1 VSFIGE
7 PPFAGAPGT
16 RANKAEISA
25 MSTSMQSGFNYDYL
39 GSDTKAIQRSVS
51 NHLVYTIGKDP
62 LTATEHDWMMAFSHV
77 VRDRLIER
85 WMETQRSYYRHDAK
99 RVYYLSMEFLIGR
112 SLVNSLLNMDIF
124 DACTEALHKLGIEL
138 ERLRNLEHDA
148 ALGNG
153 GLGRLAACFL
163 DSMASLNIPGYG
175 YGIRFEYGM
184 FRQKIEDGQQIEL
197 PENWLVHGNPWEF
210 PRPEVSYRVRFGG
223 RVMEYQDPSG
233 RRHFDWI
240 EGDVVMAQAYDTPIP
255 GYHND
260 TVNNLR
266 LWSAKAYE
274 DFDLN
279 CFNLGEY
286 TEAVVGKT
294 LSENISKV
302 LYPNDTSTMNKQL
315 RLKQQYFF
323 VSASLKDILRRFFT
337 DHDDLHELP
346 ERVAIQLN
354 DTHPAVAIPE
364 LMRLLMDKHQLEWQ
378 SAWDITTRVF
388 SYTNHT
394 LLPEA
399 LETWPVQDFEQ
410 LLPRHLQLIYEINRR
425 FLLMVG
431 HLHPGD
437 MEILRRLSIV
447 DEGGERRV
455 RMAHLAIVG
464 SHKVN
469 GVSALHSEL
478 LRKHTFKDFNRFYPD
493 KIVNV
498 TNGITPRRWL
508 YLANPPLSR
517 LITEAIGPEWVRD
530 LTQLKALEPLAGD
543 SQFRSRFA
551 AIKRQNKRLL
561 AGQVHYYLNQVIEP
575 DTLFDVQVKRIHE
588 YKRQL
593 LNVLRAIALY
603 NRMID
608 RDSPVEIVPRTILF
622 GGKAA
627 PGYTMAK
634 LIIRL
639 INDVADVIDND
650 PAVSDRLK
658 IIFIPNYDV
667 TTASDI
673 IPAAELSQQISTAGM
688 EASGTGNMKLALNG
702 ALTMGTLDG
711 ANVEM
716 CQQVGEENIF
726 IFGHTTEEISRLNA
740 QGYNPRSYYETNACL
755 KRVIDMIANGY
766 FSPEEP
772 ERYRLITDNLLSSDH
787 FKVLADFQSYMDISD
802 QADQDYLDQE
812 TWNRMAV
819 LNTARMSYF
828 SSDRTISEYAKKIWQ
843 VSSIHPN
850 PKAGQ

>member
-1 VSFIGE
+1 MSSDVKH
-7 PPFAGAPGT
+7 
-16 RANKAEISA
+16 RAFK
-25 MSTSMQSGFNYDYL
+25 YDYL
-39 GSDTKAIQRSVS
+39 GSDSKAIQRSVS

-62 LTATEHDWMMAFSHV
+62 FTATDHDWMMAFSHV

-85 WMETQRSYYRHDAK
+85 WMETQRSYYKHDAK

-112 SLVNSLLNMDIF
+112 SLINSLLNMDIY
-124 DACTEALHKLGIEL
+124 DACGKALHKLGIEL

-184 FRQKIEDGQQIEL
+184 FRQQIENGNQVEL
-197 PENWLVHGNPWEF
+197 PENWLVHDNPWEF
-210 PRPEVSYRVRFGG
+210 PRPEVSYRIRYGG
-223 RVMEYQDPSG
+223 RVMEYQDSSG

-240 EGDVVMAQAYDTPIP
+240 DGDIVIAQAYDTPIP
-255 GYHND
+255 GYQND

-266 LWSAKAYE
+266 LWSAKAHE
-274 DFDLN
+274 AFDLN
-279 CFNLGEY
+279 QFNQGEY

-302 LYPNDTSTMNKQL
+302 LYPNDSSTMNKLL

-337 DHDDLHELP
+337 DHDDLYELP
-346 ERVAIQLN
+346 EKVAIQLN
-354 DTHPAVAIPE
+354 DTHPAIAIPE
-364 LMRLLMDKHQLEWQ
+364 MMRLLMDKHQLEWQ
-378 SAWDITTRVF
+378 PAWEITTRVF

-399 LETWPVQDFEQ
+399 LETWPVKTFEA
-410 LLPRHLQLIYEINRR
+410 LLPRHLQLILEINRR
-425 FLLMVG
+425 FLLMLG
-431 HLHPGD
+431 HRHPGD
-437 MEILRRLSIV
+437 MDILHRLSII
-447 DEGGERRV
+447 DEGGERRI
-455 RMAHLAIVG
+455 RMAHLAIIG

-478 LRKHTFKDFNRFYPD
+478 LRNATFKEFDQFFPG
-493 KIVNV
+493 KIINI

-508 YLANPPLSR
+508 YLSNRRLSS
-517 LITEAIGPEWVRD
+517 LISEAIGPKWVKD
-530 LTQLKALEPLAGD
+530 LSKIQQLEAFADD
-543 SQFRSRFA
+543 SGFQEKFA
-551 AIKRQNKRLL
+551 AIKLANKKHISQLINYFL
-561 AGQVHYYLNQVIEP
+561 DKEVDPH
-575 DTLFDVQVKRIHE
+575 TLFDVQVKRIHE

-593 LNVLRAIALY
+593 LNLFRAIELY
-603 NRMID
+603 NRLVD
-608 RDSPVEIVPRTILF
+608 DPGSDCVPRTILF

-627 PGYTMAK
+627 PGYSMAK

-667 TTASDI
+667 TTATDI

-702 ALTMGTLDG
+702 ALTMGTMDG

-716 CQQVGEENIF
+716 REQLGDENIF
-726 IFGHTTEEISRLNA
+726 IFGLQTDDIARLNQ
-740 QGYNPRSYYETNACL
+740 QGYQPRQYYETNPSL
-755 KRVIDMIANGY
+755 RRIIDMIANGF

-772 ERYRLITDNLLSSDH
+772 SRYRMITDSLLNVDH
-787 FKVLADFQSYMDISD
+787 FKVLADFDAYMGTSD
-802 QADQDYLDQE
+802 RADGIYQQPDV
-812 TWNRMAV
+812 WNRMAI
-819 LNTARMSYF
+819 LNTARMGYF
-828 SSDRTISEYAKKIWQ
+828 SSDRTISEYAAKIWQ
-843 VSSIHPN
+843 VSPVTR
-850 PKAGQ
+850 

>member
-1 VSFIGE
+1 MSNDV
-7 PPFAGAPGT
+7 T
-16 RANKAEISA
+16 HSA
-25 MSTSMQSGFNYDYL
+25 FKYDYL
-39 GSDTKAIQRSVS
+39 GSDSKAIQRSVS

-62 LTATEHDWMMAFSHV
+62 FTATEHDWMMAFSHV

-85 WMETQRSYYRHDAK
+85 WMETQRSYYKHDAK

-112 SLVNSLLNMDIF
+112 SLINSLLNMDIHN
-124 DACTEALHKLGIEL
+124 ACGKALKKLGIEL
-138 ERLRNLEHDA
+138 ERLRSLEHDA

-184 FRQKIEDGQQIEL
+184 FRQQIDNGNQIEL
-197 PENWLVHGNPWEF
+197 PENWLVHDNPWEF
-210 PRPEVSYRVRFGG
+210 PRPEVSYRIRFGG
-223 RVMEYQDPSG
+223 RVMEYQDSSG

-240 EGDVVMAQAYDTPIP
+240 DGDIVIAQAYDTPIP

-266 LWSAKAYE
+266 LWSAKAHE
-274 DFDLN
+274 AFDLN
-279 CFNLGEY
+279 QFNQGEY

-302 LYPNDTSTMNKQL
+302 LYPNDSSTMNKLL

-337 DHDDLHELP
+337 DHDNLHELP
-346 ERVAIQLN
+346 DKVAIQLN
-354 DTHPAVAIPE
+354 DTHPAIAIPE
-364 LMRLLMDKHQLEWQ
+364 MMRLLMDKHQLEWQ
-378 SAWDITTRVF
+378 PAWEITTRVF

-399 LETWPVQDFEQ
+399 LETWPVKTFET
-410 LLPRHLQLIYEINRR
+410 LLPRHLQVILEINRR
-425 FLLMVG
+425 FLLMLG
-431 HLHPGD
+431 HRHPGD
-437 MEILRRLSIV
+437 MDILRRLSII
-447 DEGGERRV
+447 DERGERRI
-455 RMAHLAIVG
+455 RMAHLAIIG

-478 LRKHTFKDFNRFYPD
+478 LRNATFRDFDRFYPG
-493 KIVNV
+493 KIINI

-508 YLANPPLSR
+508 YLSNRRLSS
-517 LITEAIGPEWVRD
+517 LISDAIGPEWVKD
-530 LTQLKALEPLAGD
+530 LSKIQQLEAFAEDHSFQEK
-543 SQFRSRFA
+543 FA
-551 AIKRQNKRLL
+551 AIKLANKKHISKLINYFL
-561 AGQVHYYLNQVIEP
+561 EKQVDPH
-575 DTLFDVQVKRIHE
+575 TLFDVQVKRIHE

-593 LNVLRAIALY
+593 LNLFRAIELY
-603 NRMID
+603 NRLVD
-608 RDSPVEIVPRTILF
+608 DPGCACVPRTFLF

-627 PGYTMAK
+627 PGYSMAK

-667 TTASDI
+667 TTATDI

-702 ALTMGTLDG
+702 ALTMGTMDG

-716 CQQVGEENIF
+716 REQLGDENIF
-726 IFGHTTEEISRLNA
+726 IFGLQTDDIDRLN
-740 QGYNPRSYYETNACL
+740 QLGYQPRQYYESDPRL
-755 KRVIDMIANGY
+755 RRIIDMIANGF

-772 ERYRLITDNLLSSDH
+772 TRYRMITDSLLNVDH
-787 FKVLADFQSYMDISD
+787 FKVLADFDAYMGISD
-802 QADQDYLDQE
+802 QADTIYQQPD
-812 TWNRMAV
+812 TWNRMAI
-819 LNTARMSYF
+819 LNTARMGYF
-828 SSDRTISEYAKKIWQ
+828 SSDRTISEYAEKIWQ
-843 VSSIHPN
+843 VSPVSR
-850 PKAGQ
+850 

>member
-1 VSFIGE
+1 
-7 PPFAGAPGT
+7 
-16 RANKAEISA
+16 
-25 MSTSMQSGFNYDYL
+25 
-39 GSDTKAIQRSVS
+39 
-51 NHLVYTIGKDP
+51 
-62 LTATEHDWMMAFSHV
+62 MMAFSHV
-77 VRDRLIER
+77 IRDRLIER
-85 WMETQRSYYRHDAK
+85 WMETQRNYYRHDAK

-112 SLVNSLLNMDIF
+112 SLVNSLLNMDIY

-138 ERLRNLEHDA
+138 ERLRGLEHDA

-163 DSMASLNIPGYG
+163 DSMATLNIPGYG

-184 FRQKIEDGQQIEL
+184 FRQKIENGCQVEL
-197 PENWLVHGNPWEF
+197 PENWLLHDNPWEF

-223 RVMEYQDPSG
+223 RVMEYKDTSG

-240 EGDVVMAQAYDTPIP
+240 EGDVVIAQAYDTPIP
-255 GYHND
+255 GFKND

-274 DFDLN
+274 DFNLSR
-279 CFNLGEY
+279 FNLGEY

-302 LYPNDTSTMNKQL
+302 LYPNDSSTMNKLL

-323 VSASLKDILRRFFT
+323 VCASLKDILRRFFT
-337 DHDDLHELP
+337 DHDNLSELP
-346 ERVAIQLN
+346 DKVAIQLN
-354 DTHPAVAIPE
+354 DTHPAIAIPE
-364 LMRLLMDKHQLEWQ
+364 MMRLLMDKHHLEWQ
-378 SAWDITTRVF
+378 PAWEITTRLF

-399 LETWPVQDFEQ
+399 LETWPVDIFEQ
-410 LLPRHLQLIYEINRR
+410 MLPRHLQLIMEINRR
-425 FLLMVG
+425 FLLMLG
-431 HLHPGD
+431 HLHPGNMD
-437 MEILRRLSIV
+437 ILRRLSII
-447 DEGGERRV
+447 DESNERRI
-455 RMAHLAIVG
+455 RMAHLAIIG

-478 LRKHTFKDFNRFYPD
+478 LRTSTFKDFSNFYPG
-493 KIVNV
+493 KIINI

-508 YLANPPLSR
+508 YQSNPQLST
-517 LITEAIGPEWVRD
+517 LISDAIGPEWTRN
-530 LTQLKALEPLAGD
+530 LNQLKQIESLAQD
-543 SQFRSRFA
+543 SHFQERFY
-551 AIKRQNKRLL
+551 AIKQANKQRLAKL
-561 AGQVHYYLNQVIEP
+561 IRYYLDTKVDPN
-575 DTLFDVQVKRIHE
+575 TLFDVQVKRIHE

-593 LNVLRAIALY
+593 LNLFRAIALY
-603 NRMID
+603 NRLLD
-608 RDSPVEIVPRTILF
+608 DPNANHVPRAILF

-702 ALTMGTLDG
+702 ALTMGTMDG

-716 CQQVGEENIF
+716 RENIGAENIF
-726 IFGHTTEEISRLNA
+726 IFGLTTEDIARLDR
-740 QGYNPRSYYETNACL
+740 QGYQPRRYYESDPVL
-755 KRVIDMIANGY
+755 KRVIDMIANGF

-772 ERYRLITDNLLSSDH
+772 ERYRVITDSLLANDH
-787 FKVLADFQSYMDISD
+787 FKVVADFKSYLEISD
-802 QADQDYLDQE
+802 QADQVYLNKAE
-812 TWNRMAV
+812 WNKRAI
-819 LNTARMSYF
+819 LNTARMGYF
-828 SSDRTISEYAKKIWQ
+828 SSDRTISEYAEKIWQ
-843 VSSIHPN
+843 IKSIR
-850 PKAGQ
+850 

>member
-1 VSFIGE
+1 MSSDVKH
-7 PPFAGAPGT
+7 
-16 RANKAEISA
+16 RAFK
-25 MSTSMQSGFNYDYL
+25 YDYL
-39 GSDTKAIQRSVS
+39 GSDSKAIQRSVS

-62 LTATEHDWMMAFSHV
+62 FTATDHDWMMAFSHV

-85 WMETQRSYYRHDAK
+85 WMETQRSYYKHDAK

-112 SLVNSLLNMDIF
+112 SLINSLLNMDIY
-124 DACTEALHKLGIEL
+124 DACGKALHKLGIEL
-138 ERLRNLEHDA
+138 ERLRSLEHDA

-184 FRQKIEDGQQIEL
+184 FRQQIENGNQVEL
-197 PENWLVHGNPWEF
+197 PENWLVHDNPWEF
-210 PRPEVSYRVRFGG
+210 PRPEVSYRIRYGG
-223 RVMEYQDPSG
+223 RVMEYQDSSG

-240 EGDVVMAQAYDTPIP
+240 DGDIVIAQAYDTPIP
-255 GYHND
+255 GYQND

-266 LWSAKAYE
+266 LWSAKAHE
-274 DFDLN
+274 AFDLN
-279 CFNLGEY
+279 QFNQGEY

-302 LYPNDTSTMNKQL
+302 LYPNDSSTMNKLL

-337 DHDDLHELP
+337 DHDDLYELP
-346 ERVAIQLN
+346 EKVAIQLN
-354 DTHPAVAIPE
+354 DTHPAIAIPE
-364 LMRLLMDKHQLEWQ
+364 MMRLLMDKHQLEWQ
-378 SAWDITTRVF
+378 PAWEITTRVF

-399 LETWPVQDFEQ
+399 LETWPVKTFEA
-410 LLPRHLQLIYEINRR
+410 LLPRHLQLILEINRR
-425 FLLMVG
+425 FLLMLG
-431 HLHPGD
+431 HRHPGD
-437 MEILRRLSIV
+437 MDILRRLSII
-447 DEGGERRV
+447 DEGGERRI
-455 RMAHLAIVG
+455 RMAHLAIIG

-478 LRKHTFKDFNRFYPD
+478 LRNATFKEFDQFFPG
-493 KIVNV
+493 KIINI

-508 YLANPPLSR
+508 YLSNRR
-517 LITEAIGPEWVRD
+517 LTSLISEAIGPKWVKD
-530 LTQLKALEPLAGD
+530 LSKIQQLEAFADD
-543 SQFRSRFA
+543 SGFQEKFA
-551 AIKRQNKRLL
+551 AIKLANKKHISQLINYFL
-561 AGQVHYYLNQVIEP
+561 DKEVDPH
-575 DTLFDVQVKRIHE
+575 TLFDVQVKRIHE

-593 LNVLRAIALY
+593 LNLFRAIELY
-603 NRMID
+603 NRLVD
-608 RDSPVEIVPRTILF
+608 DPGSDCVPRTILF

-627 PGYTMAK
+627 PGYSMAK

-667 TTASDI
+667 TTATDI

-702 ALTMGTLDG
+702 ALTMGTMDG

-716 CQQVGEENIF
+716 REQLGDENIF
-726 IFGHTTEEISRLNA
+726 IFGLQTDDIARLNQ
-740 QGYNPRSYYETNACL
+740 QGYQPRQYYETNPSL
-755 KRVIDMIANGY
+755 RRIIDMIANGF

-772 ERYRLITDNLLSSDH
+772 SRYRMITDSLLNVDH
-787 FKVLADFQSYMDISD
+787 FKVLADFDAYMGTSD
-802 QADQDYLDQE
+802 RADGIYQQPDV
-812 TWNRMAV
+812 WNRMAI
-819 LNTARMSYF
+819 LNTARMGYF
-828 SSDRTISEYAKKIWQ
+828 SSDRTISEYAAKIWQ
-843 VSSIHPN
+843 VSPVTR
-850 PKAGQ
+850 

>member
-1 VSFIGE
+1 MSDI
-7 PPFAGAPGT
+7 
-16 RANKAEISA
+16 KHSA
-25 MSTSMQSGFNYDYL
+25 FKYDFL
-39 GSDTKAIQRSVS
+39 GSNPKAIQRSLS

-62 LTATEHDWMMAFSHV
+62 LTATDHDWMMAFSYV

-85 WMETQRSYYRHDAK
+85 WMETQRSYYKRDAK
-99 RVYYLSMEFLIGR
+99 RIYYLSMEFLIGR

-124 DACTEALHKLGIEL
+124 DASTEALHKLGIEL

-163 DSMASLNIPGYG
+163 DSMATLNIPGYG

-184 FRQKIEDGQQIEL
+184 FRQKIENGQQVEM
-197 PENWLVHGNPWEF
+197 PENWLIHDNPWEF

-223 RVMEYQDPSG
+223 RVMEYQDSTG

-240 EGDVVMAQAYDTPIP
+240 EGDVVIAQAYDTPIP

-266 LWSAKAYE
+266 LWSAKSCE

-279 CFNLGEY
+279 RFNLGEY
-286 TEAVVGKT
+286 TEAVVSKT

-302 LYPNDTSTMNKQL
+302 LYPNDSTTMNKVL

-323 VSASLKDILRRFFT
+323 VAASLKDILRRFFT
-337 DHDDLHELP
+337 DHENLRDLP
-346 ERVAIQLN
+346 SKVAIQLN
-354 DTHPAVAIPE
+354 DTHPAIAIPE
-364 LMRLLMDKHQLEWQ
+364 MMRLLMDKHQFEWQ
-378 SAWDITTRVF
+378 PAWEITTKVF

-399 LETWPVQDFEQ
+399 LETWPVSIFEEM
-410 LLPRHLQLIYEINRR
+410 LPRHLQLILEINRR
-425 FLLMVG
+425 FLLTVG

-437 MEILRRLSIV
+437 INILRRLSIF
-447 DEGGERRV
+447 DETHDRRI
-455 RMAHLAIVG
+455 RMAHIAIIG

-478 LRKHTFKDFNRFYPD
+478 LRHNTFKEFNDFFPN
-493 KIVNV
+493 KIINI

-508 YLANPPLSR
+508 YQSNSKLAS
-517 LITEAIGPEWVRD
+517 LICDAIGSNWIND
-530 LTQLKALEPLAGD
+530 LSQIKQLEPLADD
-543 SQFRSRFA
+543 SVFQQQFA
-551 AIKRQNKRLL
+551 EIKHNNKVRMTGL
-561 AGQVHYYLNQVIEP
+561 VDYYLQKQIDP
-575 DTLFDVQVKRIHE
+575 HTLFDVQVKRIHE

-593 LNVLRAIALY
+593 LNLLRTITLY
-603 NRMID
+603 NRLVD
-608 RDSPVEIVPRTILF
+608 DPGCDFVPRTILF

-627 PGYTMAK
+627 PGYLLAK

-702 ALTMGTLDG
+702 ALTMGTMDG

-716 CQQVGEENIF
+716 HEYIGADNIF
-726 IFGHTTEEISRLNA
+726 IFGLTIEDIIQLN
-740 QGYNPRSYYETNACL
+740 QHGYHPRRYYESNPML
-755 KRVIDMIANGY
+755 RRVIDMIANGY

-772 ERYRLITDNLLSSDH
+772 SRYRIITDNLLDSDH
-787 FKVLADFQSYMDISD
+787 FKILADYQAYLNISD
-802 QADQDYLDQE
+802 EADRLYQTPT
-812 TWNRMAV
+812 TWNRMAI
-819 LNTARMSYF
+819 LNTARMGYF
-828 SSDRTISEYAKKIWQ
+828 SSDRTISEYAQKIWH
-843 VSSIHPN
+843 VESVMR
-850 PKAGQ
+850 

>member
-1 VSFIGE
+1 
-7 PPFAGAPGT
+7 
-16 RANKAEISA
+16 
-25 MSTSMQSGFNYDYL
+25 MSTLQQSGFNYDYL

-85 WMETQRSYYRHDAK
+85 WMETQRNYYRHDAK
-99 RVYYLSMEFLIGR
+99 RIYYLSMEFLIGR

-163 DSMASLNIPGYG
+163 DSMATLNIPGYG
-175 YGIRFEYGM
+175 YGIRFQYGM
-184 FRQKIEDGQQIEL
+184 FRQKIEDGQQVEL
-197 PENWLVHGNPWEF
+197 PENWLAQGNPWEF

-223 RVMEYQDPSG
+223 RVMEYQDPTG

-255 GYHND
+255 GFHND

-286 TEAVVGKT
+286 TEAVVSKT

-354 DTHPAVAIPE
+354 DTHPAIAIPE

-378 SAWDITTRVF
+378 AAWEITTRVF

-399 LETWPVQDFEQ
+399 LETWPVQILEQ

-437 MEILRRLSIV
+437 MDILHQLSII
-447 DEGGERRV
+447 DEMGERRI

-478 LRKHTFKDFNRFYPD
+478 LRSHTFKEFDRFFPD

-508 YLANPPLSR
+508 YLANPALSQ
-517 LITEAIGPEWVRD
+517 LITEAIGPDWARD
-530 LTQLKALEPLAGD
+530 LNQLRALEPLAED

-551 AIKRQNKRLL
+551 AIKRQNKAHLSDR
-561 AGQVHYYLNQVIEP
+561 VRYYLNQSIEP

-593 LNVLRAIALY
+593 LNLLRAIALY
-603 NRMID
+603 NRMTD
-608 RDSPVEIVPRTILF
+608 PTGDADIVPRTILF

-634 LIIRL
+634 QIIRL

-658 IIFIPNYDV
+658 ILFIPNYDV

-702 ALTMGTLDG
+702 ALTMGTMDG
-711 ANVEM
+711 ANVEIRE
-716 CQQVGEENIF
+716 QVGEENIF
-726 IFGHTTEEISRLNA
+726 IFGHTTEDIDRLNSH
-740 QGYNPRSYYETNACL
+740 GYNPRSHYETNACL
-755 KRVIDMIANGY
+755 RLVIDMIANGF

-772 ERYRLITDNLLSSDH
+772 ARYRTITDNLLNSDH

-802 QADQDYLDQE
+802 QADAAYLEQE
-812 TWNRMAV
+812 TWNRMAI
-819 LNTARMSYF
+819 LNTARMGFF
-828 SSDRTISEYAKKIWQ
+828 SSDRTISEYAEKIWR
-843 VSSIHPN
+843 VTPT
-850 PKAGQ
+850 PR

>member
-1 VSFIGE
+1 MSSDVKH
-7 PPFAGAPGT
+7 
-16 RANKAEISA
+16 RAFK
-25 MSTSMQSGFNYDYL
+25 YDYL
-39 GSDTKAIQRSVS
+39 GSDSKAIQRSVS

-62 LTATEHDWMMAFSHV
+62 FTATDHDWMMAFSHV

-85 WMETQRSYYRHDAK
+85 WMETQRSYYKHDAK

-112 SLVNSLLNMDIF
+112 SLINSLLNMDIY
-124 DACTEALHKLGIEL
+124 DACGKALHKLGIEL
-138 ERLRNLEHDA
+138 ERLRSLEHDA

-184 FRQKIEDGQQIEL
+184 FRQQIENGNQVEL
-197 PENWLVHGNPWEF
+197 PENWLVHDNPWEF
-210 PRPEVSYRVRFGG
+210 PRPEVSYRIRYGG
-223 RVMEYQDPSG
+223 RVMEYQDSSG

-240 EGDVVMAQAYDTPIP
+240 DGDIVIAQAYDTPIP

-266 LWSAKAYE
+266 LWSAKAHE
-274 DFDLN
+274 AFDLN
-279 CFNLGEY
+279 QFNQGEY

-302 LYPNDTSTMNKQL
+302 LYPNDSSTMNKLL

-337 DHDDLHELP
+337 DHDDLYELP
-346 ERVAIQLN
+346 EKVAIQLN
-354 DTHPAVAIPE
+354 DTHPAIAIPE
-364 LMRLLMDKHQLEWQ
+364 MMRLLMDKHQLEWQ
-378 SAWDITTRVF
+378 PAWEITTRVF

-399 LETWPVQDFEQ
+399 LETWPVKTFEA
-410 LLPRHLQLIYEINRR
+410 LLPRHLQLILEINRR
-425 FLLMVG
+425 FLLMLG
-431 HLHPGD
+431 HRHPGD
-437 MEILRRLSIV
+437 MDILRRLSII
-447 DEGGERRV
+447 DEGGERRI
-455 RMAHLAIVG
+455 RMAHLAIIG

-478 LRKHTFKDFNRFYPD
+478 LRNATFKEFDQFFPG
-493 KIVNV
+493 KIINI

-508 YLANPPLSR
+508 YLSNRRLSS
-517 LITEAIGPEWVRD
+517 LISEAIGPKWVKD
-530 LTQLKALEPLAGD
+530 LSKIQQLEAFADD
-543 SQFRSRFA
+543 SGFQEKFA
-551 AIKRQNKRLL
+551 AIKLANKKHISQLINYFL
-561 AGQVHYYLNQVIEP
+561 DKEVDPH
-575 DTLFDVQVKRIHE
+575 TLFDVQVKRIHE

-593 LNVLRAIALY
+593 LNLFRAIELY
-603 NRMID
+603 NRLVD
-608 RDSPVEIVPRTILF
+608 DPGSDCVPRTILF

-627 PGYTMAK
+627 PGYSMAK

-667 TTASDI
+667 TTATDI

-702 ALTMGTLDG
+702 ALTMGTMDG

-716 CQQVGEENIF
+716 REQLGDENIF
-726 IFGHTTEEISRLNA
+726 IFGLQTDDIARLNQ
-740 QGYNPRSYYETNACL
+740 QGYQPRQYYETNPSL
-755 KRVIDMIANGY
+755 RRIIDMIANGF

-772 ERYRLITDNLLSSDH
+772 SRYRMITDSLLNVDH
-787 FKVLADFQSYMDISD
+787 FKVLADFDAYMGTSD
-802 QADQDYLDQE
+802 SADGIYQQPDV
-812 TWNRMAV
+812 WNRMAI
-819 LNTARMSYF
+819 LNTARMGYF
-828 SSDRTISEYAKKIWQ
+828 SSDRTISEYAAKIWQ
-843 VSSIHPN
+843 VSPVTR
-850 PKAGQ
+850 

>member
-1 VSFIGE
+1 
-7 PPFAGAPGT
+7 
-16 RANKAEISA
+16 
-25 MSTSMQSGFNYDYL
+25 MSNSQQNGFKYDYL

-62 LTATEHDWMMAFSHV
+62 LTATDHDWMMAFTHV

-85 WMETQRSYYRHDAK
+85 WMETQRSYYKHDAK

-112 SLVNSLLNMDIF
+112 SLVNSLLNMEIF

-163 DSMASLNIPGYG
+163 DSMATLNIPGTG

-184 FRQKIEDGQQIEL
+184 FRQKIENGQQVEL
-197 PENWLVHGNPWEF
+197 PENWLIQGNPWEF

-223 RVMEYQDPSG
+223 RVLEYQDPGG

-240 EGDVVMAQAYDTPIP
+240 EGDAVMAQAYDTPIP
-255 GYHND
+255 GFHND

-274 DFDLN
+274 DFDLT

-294 LSENISKV
+294 HSENITKV
-302 LYPNDTSTMNKQL
+302 LYPNDTSTMNKLL

-323 VSASLKDILRRFFT
+323 VCASLKDILRRFFT

-346 ERVAIQLN
+346 KRVAIQLN
-354 DTHPAVAIPE
+354 DTHPAIAIPE

-378 SAWDITTRVF
+378 PAWEITTQVF

-399 LETWPVQDFEQ
+399 LETWPLHIFEQ

-425 FLLMVG
+425 LLLMVG
-431 HLHPGD
+431 HLNPGD
-437 MEILRRLSIV
+437 MDLLRRISII
-447 DEGGERRV
+447 DDSGEPRI
-455 RMAHLAIVG
+455 RMAHLAIIG
-464 SHKVN
+464 SHRVN

-478 LRKHTFKDFNRFYPD
+478 LRTVTFKDFDRFYPN
-493 KIVNV
+493 KITNV

-508 YLANPPLSR
+508 YQANPRLSG
-517 LITEAIGPEWVRD
+517 LLCEAIGPEWVRD
-530 LTQLKALEPLAGD
+530 LKQIKALEALAED
-543 SQFRSRFA
+543 SQFRARFA
-551 AIKRQNKRLL
+551 AVKQENKIQLTEKVR
-561 AGQVHYYLNQVIEP
+561 YYLNQEIDP
-575 DTLFDVQVKRIHE
+575 NTLFDVQVKRIHE

-603 NRMID
+603 NRLTEKTCKED
-608 RDSPVEIVPRTILF
+608 IVPRTLLF

-639 INDVADVIDND
+639 INDVADIIDND
-650 PAVSDRLK
+650 PGVSDRLK
-658 IIFIPNYDV
+658 ILFIPNYDV

-673 IPAAELSQQISTAGM
+673 IPAAELS
-688 EASGTGNMKLALNG
+688 
-702 ALTMGTLDG
+702 
-711 ANVEM
+711 
-716 CQQVGEENIF
+716 
-726 IFGHTTEEISRLNA
+726 
-740 QGYNPRSYYETNACL
+740 
-755 KRVIDMIANGY
+755 
-766 FSPEEP
+766 
-772 ERYRLITDNLLSSDH
+772 
-787 FKVLADFQSYMDISD
+787 
-802 QADQDYLDQE
+802 
-812 TWNRMAV
+812 
-819 LNTARMSYF
+819 
-828 SSDRTISEYAKKIWQ
+828 
-843 VSSIHPN
+843 
-850 PKAGQ
+850 

>member
-1 VSFIGE
+1 MSDI
-7 PPFAGAPGT
+7 
-16 RANKAEISA
+16 KHSA
-25 MSTSMQSGFNYDYL
+25 FKYDFL
-39 GSDTKAIQRSVS
+39 GSDPKAVQRSLS

-62 LTATEHDWMMAFSHV
+62 FTATDHDWMMAFSYV

-85 WMETQRSYYRHDAK
+85 WMETQRSYYKHDAK

-112 SLVNSLLNMDIF
+112 SLINSLLNMEIY
-124 DACTEALHKLGIEL
+124 DASTEALHKLGIEL

-184 FRQKIEDGQQIEL
+184 FRQMIENGQQVEK
-197 PENWLVHGNPWEF
+197 PENWLTHQNPWEF
-210 PRPEVSYRVRFGG
+210 ARPEVSYRVRFGG
-223 RVMEYQDPSG
+223 RVMEYQDSTG

-240 EGDVVMAQAYDTPIP
+240 DGDTVVAQAYDTPIP

-266 LWSAKAYE
+266 LWSAKAHE

-279 CFNLGEY
+279 QFNQGEY
-286 TEAVVGKT
+286 TEAVVNKT
-294 LSENISKV
+294 LSEVISKV
-302 LYPNDTSTMNKQL
+302 LYPNDSSTMNKLL

-323 VSASLKDILRRFFT
+323 VAASLKDILRRFFT
-337 DHDDLHELP
+337 DHDDLRELP
-346 ERVAIQLN
+346 DKVAIQLN
-354 DTHPAVAIPE
+354 DTHPAIAIPE
-364 LMRLLMDKHQLEWQ
+364 MMRLLMDKHQMEWQ
-378 SAWDITTRVF
+378 TAWEMTTKVF

-399 LETWPVQDFEQ
+399 LETWPVKIFEQ
-410 LLPRHLQLIYEINRR
+410 MLPRHLQLILEINRR
-425 FLLMVG
+425 FLLTVG

-437 MEILRRLSIV
+437 IDILRRLSII
-447 DEGGERRV
+447 EETNGRRI

-478 LRKHTFKDFNRFYPD
+478 LRSATFKGFHDFFPG
-493 KIVNV
+493 KIVNI

-508 YLANPPLSR
+508 YQSNPGLSA
-517 LITEAIGPEWVRD
+517 LICEAIGSDWIRD
-530 LTQLKALEPLAGD
+530 LSHIQQLEIMAD
-543 SQFRSRFA
+543 DTSFQQRFA
-551 AIKRQNKRLL
+551 QVKRANK
-561 AGQVHYYLNQVIEP
+561 VHITELVEYYLKKQINP

-593 LNVLRAIALY
+593 LNLFRAIALY
-603 NRMID
+603 NRLLD
-608 RDSPVEIVPRTILF
+608 DPKCHFVPRTILF

-627 PGYTMAK
+627 PGYAMAK

-650 PAVSDRLK
+650 PAVNDRLK

-702 ALTMGTLDG
+702 ALTMGTMDG

-716 CQQVGEENIF
+716 REHIGADNFF
-726 IFGHTTEEISRLNA
+726 IFGMTTDEIQQLDQ
-740 QGYNPRSYYETNACL
+740 QGYNPRLIYETDPVL
-755 KRVIDMIANGY
+755 RRVIDMIAHGF

-772 ERYRLITDNLLSSDH
+772 TRYRMITDSLLTSDH
-787 FKVLADFQSYMDISD
+787 FKILADFSAYLATSD
-802 QADQDYLDQE
+802 EADRVYQNPAK
-812 TWNRMAV
+812 WNRMAI
-819 LNTARMSYF
+819 LNTARMGYF
-828 SSDRTISEYAKKIWQ
+828 SSDRTISEYASKIWQ
-843 VSSIHPN
+843 VN
-850 PKAGQ
+850 PILR

>member
-1 VSFIGE
+1 MSKV
-7 PPFAGAPGT
+7 
-16 RANKAEISA
+16 KHSA
-25 MSTSMQSGFNYDYL
+25 FKYDFL
-39 GSDTKAIQRSVS
+39 GSDPKDIQRSVS

-62 LTATEHDWMMAFSHV
+62 YTATEHDWMMAFSYV

-85 WMETQRSYYRHDAK
+85 WMETQRNYYRHDPK

-112 SLVNSLLNMDIF
+112 SLINSLLNMEIH

-138 ERLRNLEHDA
+138 ESLRNLEHDA

-163 DSMASLNIPGYG
+163 DSMATLNIPGYG

-184 FRQKIEDGQQIEL
+184 FRQKIENGCQVEL
-197 PENWLVHGNPWEF
+197 PENWLTHGNPWEF

-223 RVMEYQDPSG
+223 RVMEYQDATG

-240 EGDVVMAQAYDTPIP
+240 EGDVVIAQAYDTPIP
-255 GYHND
+255 GFHND

-274 DFDLN
+274 DFDLSR
-279 CFNLGEY
+279 FNLGEY

-294 LSENISKV
+294 HSENISKV
-302 LYPNDTSTMNKQL
+302 LYPNDSSTMNKLL

-323 VSASLKDILRRFFT
+323 VCASLKDIMRRFFT
-337 DHDDLHELP
+337 DHDSLIELP
-346 ERVAIQLN
+346 EKVAIQLN
-354 DTHPAVAIPE
+354 DTHPAIAIAE
-364 LMRLLMDKHQLEWQ
+364 MMRLLMDKHHLEWQ
-378 SAWDITTRVF
+378 SAWEITTRVF

-399 LETWPVQDFEQ
+399 LETWPVHIFEQ
-410 LLPRHLQLIYEINRR
+410 MLPRHLQLILEINRR

-437 MEILRRLSIV
+437 MDILKRLSII
-447 DEGGERRV
+447 DEANGRRI
-455 RMAHLAIVG
+455 RMAHLAIIG

-478 LRKHTFKDFNRFYPD
+478 LRNSTFKEFNNFFPGR
-493 KIVNV
+493 IINI

-508 YLANPPLSR
+508 YQSNPGLSG
-517 LITEAIGPEWVRD
+517 LICDAIGSDWIGD
-530 LTQLKALEPLAGD
+530 LSQISKLEPLAED
-543 SQFRSRFA
+543 SHFQQRFSEV
-551 AIKRQNKRLL
+551 KRENKRLL
-561 AGQVHYYLNQVIEP
+561 AKLIQYYLDIKVDPEM
-575 DTLFDVQVKRIHE
+575 LFDVQVKRIHE

-593 LNVLRAIALY
+593 LNLFRAIALY
-603 NRMID
+603 NRLLD
-608 RDSPVEIVPRTILF
+608 NPNAPCVPRTILI

-627 PGYTMAK
+627 PGYGMAK

-650 PAVSDRLK
+650 LAVSDRLK

-702 ALTMGTLDG
+702 ALTMGTMDG

-716 CQQVGEENIF
+716 QENIGAENIF
-726 IFGHTTEEISRLNA
+726 IFGLTTGEIASLDR
-740 QGYNPRSYYETNACL
+740 QGYDPRRCYESDPVL
-755 KRVIDMIANGY
+755 KRIIDMIANGF

-772 ERYRLITDNLLSSDH
+772 GRYRMITDSLLNEDH
-787 FKVLADFQSYMDISD
+787 FKVLADFNSYLAISD
-802 QADQDYLDQE
+802 RADEIYRDPAE
-812 TWNRMAV
+812 WNRRAI
-819 LNTARMSYF
+819 LNTARMGYF
-828 SSDRTISEYAKKIWQ
+828 SSDRTIHEYAKKVWNLKPIR
-843 VSSIHPN
+843 
-850 PKAGQ
+850 

>member
-1 VSFIGE
+1 MSSDVKH
-7 PPFAGAPGT
+7 
-16 RANKAEISA
+16 RAFK
-25 MSTSMQSGFNYDYL
+25 YDYL
-39 GSDTKAIQRSVS
+39 GSDSKAIQRSVS

-62 LTATEHDWMMAFSHV
+62 FTATDHDWMMAFSHV

-85 WMETQRSYYRHDAK
+85 WMETQRSYYKHDAK

-112 SLVNSLLNMDIF
+112 SLINSLLNMDIY
-124 DACTEALHKLGIEL
+124 DACGKALHKLGIEL
-138 ERLRNLEHDA
+138 ERLRSLEHDA

-184 FRQKIEDGQQIEL
+184 FRQQIENGNQVEL
-197 PENWLVHGNPWEF
+197 PENWLVHDNPWEF
-210 PRPEVSYRVRFGG
+210 PRPEVSYRIRYGG
-223 RVMEYQDPSG
+223 RVMEYQDSSG

-240 EGDVVMAQAYDTPIP
+240 DGDIVIAQAYDTPIP

-266 LWSAKAYE
+266 LWSAKAHE
-274 DFDLN
+274 AFDLN
-279 CFNLGEY
+279 QFNQGEY

-302 LYPNDTSTMNKQL
+302 LYPNDSSTMNKLL

-337 DHDDLHELP
+337 DHDDLYELP
-346 ERVAIQLN
+346 EKVAIQLN
-354 DTHPAVAIPE
+354 DTHPAIAIPE
-364 LMRLLMDKHQLEWQ
+364 MMRLLMDKHQLEWQ
-378 SAWDITTRVF
+378 PAWEITTRVF

-399 LETWPVQDFEQ
+399 LETWPVKTFEA
-410 LLPRHLQLIYEINRR
+410 LLPRHLQLILEINRR
-425 FLLMVG
+425 FLLMLG
-431 HLHPGD
+431 HRHPGD
-437 MEILRRLSIV
+437 MDILHRLSII
-447 DEGGERRV
+447 DEGGERRI
-455 RMAHLAIVG
+455 RMAHLAIIG

-478 LRKHTFKDFNRFYPD
+478 LRNATFKEFDQFFPG
-493 KIVNV
+493 KIINI

-508 YLANPPLSR
+508 YLSNRRLSS
-517 LITEAIGPEWVRD
+517 LISEAIGPKWVKD
-530 LTQLKALEPLAGD
+530 LSKIQQLEAFADD
-543 SQFRSRFA
+543 SGFQEKFA
-551 AIKRQNKRLL
+551 AIKLANKKHISQLINYFL
-561 AGQVHYYLNQVIEP
+561 DKEVDPH
-575 DTLFDVQVKRIHE
+575 TLFDVQVKRIHE

-593 LNVLRAIALY
+593 LNLFRAIELY
-603 NRMID
+603 NRLVD
-608 RDSPVEIVPRTILF
+608 DPGSDCVPRTILF

-627 PGYTMAK
+627 PGYSMAK

-667 TTASDI
+667 TTATDI
-673 IPAAELSQQISTAGM
+673 IPAAELSQQISTAG
-688 EASGTGNMKLALNG
+688 LALNG
-702 ALTMGTLDG
+702 ALPVGTVDG

-716 CQQVGEENIF
+716 REQLGDENIF
-726 IFGHTTEEISRLNA
+726 IFGLQTDDIARLNQ
-740 QGYNPRSYYETNACL
+740 QGYQPRQYYETNPSL
-755 KRVIDMIANGY
+755 RRIIDMIANGF

-772 ERYRLITDNLLSSDH
+772 SRYRMITDSLLNVDH
-787 FKVLADFQSYMDISD
+787 FKVLADFDAYMGTSD
-802 QADQDYLDQE
+802 RADGIYQQPDV
-812 TWNRMAV
+812 WNRMAI
-819 LNTARMSYF
+819 LNTARMGYF
-828 SSDRTISEYAKKIWQ
+828 SSDRTISEYAAKIWQ
-843 VSSIHPN
+843 VSPVTR
-850 PKAGQ
+850 

>member
-1 VSFIGE
+1 
-7 PPFAGAPGT
+7 
-16 RANKAEISA
+16 
-25 MSTSMQSGFNYDYL
+25 MSNSQQNGFKYDYL

-51 NHLVYTIGKDP
+51 NHLVYTVGKDP
-62 LTATEHDWMMAFSHV
+62 YTATEHDWMMAFSHV

-85 WMETQRSYYRHDAK
+85 WMETQRSYYKHDAK

-112 SLVNSLLNMDIF
+112 SLINSLLNMDIF

-138 ERLRNLEHDA
+138 ERLRSLEHDA

-163 DSMASLNIPGYG
+163 DSMASLNIPGNG

-184 FRQKIEDGQQIEL
+184 FRQKIENGQQVEL
-197 PENWLVHGNPWEF
+197 PENWLAQGNPWEF
-210 PRPEVSYRVRFGG
+210 PRPEVAYRVRFGG
-223 RVMEYQDPSG
+223 RVMEYQDASG

-240 EGDVVMAQAYDTPIP
+240 EGDVVMAQAFDTPIP
-255 GYHND
+255 GFHND

-279 CFNLGEY
+279 FFNLGEY

-323 VSASLKDILRRFFT
+323 VSASLKDIMRRFFAN
-337 DHDDLHELP
+337 HDDLHELP

-378 SAWDITTRVF
+378 PAWEITTQVF

-399 LETWPVQDFEQ
+399 LETWPVHIFEE

-425 FLLMVG
+425 FLLMLG
-431 HLHPGD
+431 HLNPGD
-437 MEILRRLSIV
+437 MDLLHHLSII
-447 DEGGERRV
+447 DDRGERRI

-478 LRKHTFKDFNRFYPD
+478 LRKVTFKEFDRFYPK

-508 YLANPPLSR
+508 YQSNKDLSA
-517 LITEAIGPEWVRD
+517 LICEAIGPDWIRD
-530 LTQLKALEPLAGD
+530 LNQIKALEPLAED
-543 SQFRSRFA
+543 SQFRARFA
-551 AIKRQNKRLL
+551 AIKRVNKVRLTE
-561 AGQVHYYLNQVIEP
+561 QVRYYLDQEIDP
-575 DTLFDVQVKRIHE
+575 DTLFDVHVKRIHE

-593 LNVLRAIALY
+593 LNLLRAIALY
-603 NRMID
+603 NRMTEAECELD
-608 RDSPVEIVPRTILF
+608 IVPRTLIF

-627 PGYTMAK
+627 PGYAMAK

-658 IIFIPNYDV
+658 ILFIPNYDV

-702 ALTMGTLDG
+702 ALTIGTMDG

-716 CQQVGEENIF
+716 REHVGAENIF
-726 IFGHTTEEISRLNA
+726 IFGHTTESLSRLDA
-740 QGYNPRSYYETNACL
+740 QGYDPRSYYASDPCL
-755 KRVIDMIANGY
+755 KRVVDMIANGF

-772 ERYRLITDNLLSSDH
+772 LRYRAITDNLLNSDH

-802 QADQDYLDQE
+802 RVDSVYLNPDD
-812 TWNRMAV
+812 WNRMAI
-819 LNTARMSYF
+819 LNTARMGYF
-828 SSDRTISEYAKKIWQ
+828 SSDRTIQEYAKKIWHIEP
-843 VSSIHPN
+843 VPRI
-850 PKAGQ
+850 

>member
-1 VSFIGE
+1 MSSDI
-7 PPFAGAPGT
+7 
-16 RANKAEISA
+16 KHSA
-25 MSTSMQSGFNYDYL
+25 FKYDYL
-39 GSDTKAIQRSVS
+39 GSDSKAIQRSVS

-62 LTATEHDWMMAFSHV
+62 FTATEHDWMMAFSHV

-85 WMETQRSYYRHDAK
+85 WMETQRSYYKHDAK

-112 SLVNSLLNMDIF
+112 SLINSLLNMDIH
-124 DACTEALHKLGIEL
+124 DACGKALKKLGIEL
-138 ERLRNLEHDA
+138 ERLRSLEHDA

-184 FRQKIEDGQQIEL
+184 FRQQIENGNQVEL
-197 PENWLVHGNPWEF
+197 PENWLVHDNPWEF
-210 PRPEVSYRVRFGG
+210 PRPEVSYRIRYGG
-223 RVMEYQDPSG
+223 RVMEYQDSSG

-240 EGDVVMAQAYDTPIP
+240 DGDIIIAQAYDTPIP

-266 LWSAKAYE
+266 LWSAKAHE
-274 DFDLN
+274 AFDLN
-279 CFNLGEY
+279 QFNQGEY

-302 LYPNDTSTMNKQL
+302 LYPNDSSTMNKLL

-337 DHDDLHELP
+337 DHDDLYELP
-346 ERVAIQLN
+346 DKVAIQLN
-354 DTHPAVAIPE
+354 DTHPAIAIPE
-364 LMRLLMDKHQLEWQ
+364 MMRLLMDKHQLEWQ
-378 SAWDITTRVF
+378 PAWEITTRVF

-399 LETWPVQDFEQ
+399 LESWPVKTFET
-410 LLPRHLQLIYEINRR
+410 LLPRHLQLILEINRR
-425 FLLMVG
+425 FLLILG
-431 HLHPGD
+431 HRHPGD
-437 MEILRRLSIV
+437 MEILRRLSII
-447 DEGGERRV
+447 DESGERRI
-455 RMAHLAIVG
+455 RMAHLAIIG

-478 LRKHTFKDFNRFYPD
+478 LRNATFREFNQFYPG
-493 KIVNV
+493 KIINI

-508 YLANPPLSR
+508 YLSNRRLSS
-517 LITEAIGPEWVRD
+517 LISDAIGPEWVKN
-530 LTQLKALEPLAGD
+530 LSKIQHLENFAED
-543 SQFRSRFA
+543 SSFQEKFA
-551 AIKRQNKRLL
+551 AIKLANKKHISQLINYFL
-561 AGQVHYYLNQVIEP
+561 DKQVDP

-593 LNVLRAIALY
+593 LNLFRAIELY
-603 NRMID
+603 NRLVD
-608 RDSPVEIVPRTILF
+608 DPGCTCVPRTILF

-658 IIFIPNYDV
+658 MIFIPNYDV
-667 TTASDI
+667 TTATDI

-702 ALTMGTLDG
+702 ALTMGTMDG

-716 CQQVGEENIF
+716 REQLGDENIF
-726 IFGHTTEEISRLNA
+726 IFGLQTDDIARLNQ
-740 QGYNPRSYYETNACL
+740 QGYQPRQYYESNPRL
-755 KRVIDMIANGY
+755 RRIIDMIANGF

-772 ERYRLITDNLLSSDH
+772 TRYRMITDSLLNVDH
-787 FKVLADFQSYMDISD
+787 FKVLADFDAYMGISD
-802 QADQDYLDQE
+802 KADLFYRQPDV
-812 TWNRMAV
+812 WNRMAI
-819 LNTARMSYF
+819 LNTARMGYF

-843 VSSIHPN
+843 VSPVSR
-850 PKAGQ
+850 

>member
-1 VSFIGE
+1 MSSDVKH
-7 PPFAGAPGT
+7 
-16 RANKAEISA
+16 RAFK
-25 MSTSMQSGFNYDYL
+25 YDYL
-39 GSDTKAIQRSVS
+39 GSDSKAIQRSVS

-62 LTATEHDWMMAFSHV
+62 FTATDHDWMMAFSHV

-85 WMETQRSYYRHDAK
+85 WMETQRSYYKHDAK

-112 SLVNSLLNMDIF
+112 SLINSLLNMDIY
-124 DACTEALHKLGIEL
+124 DACGKALHKLGIEL
-138 ERLRNLEHDA
+138 ERLRSLEHDA

-184 FRQKIEDGQQIEL
+184 FRQQIENGNQVEL
-197 PENWLVHGNPWEF
+197 PENWLVHDNPWEF
-210 PRPEVSYRVRFGG
+210 PRPEVSYRIRYGG
-223 RVMEYQDPSG
+223 RVMEYQDSSG

-240 EGDVVMAQAYDTPIP
+240 DGDIVIAQAYDTPIP

-266 LWSAKAYE
+266 LWSAKAHE
-274 DFDLN
+274 AFDLN
-279 CFNLGEY
+279 QFNQGEY

-302 LYPNDTSTMNKQL
+302 LYPNDSSTMNKLL

-337 DHDDLHELP
+337 DHDDLYELP
-346 ERVAIQLN
+346 EKVAIQLN
-354 DTHPAVAIPE
+354 DTHPAIAIPE
-364 LMRLLMDKHQLEWQ
+364 MMRLLMDKHQLEWQ
-378 SAWDITTRVF
+378 PAWEITTRVF

-399 LETWPVQDFEQ
+399 LETWPVKTFEA
-410 LLPRHLQLIYEINRR
+410 LLPRHLQLILEINRR
-425 FLLMVG
+425 FLLMLG
-431 HLHPGD
+431 HRHPGD
-437 MEILRRLSIV
+437 MDILRRLSII
-447 DEGGERRV
+447 DEGGERRI
-455 RMAHLAIVG
+455 RMAHLAIIG

-478 LRKHTFKDFNRFYPD
+478 LRNATFKEFDQFFPG
-493 KIVNV
+493 KIINI

-508 YLANPPLSR
+508 YLSNRRLSS
-517 LITEAIGPEWVRD
+517 LISEAIGPKWVKD
-530 LTQLKALEPLAGD
+530 LSKIQQLEAFADD
-543 SQFRSRFA
+543 SGFQEKFA
-551 AIKRQNKRLL
+551 AIKLANKKHISQLINYFL
-561 AGQVHYYLNQVIEP
+561 DKEVDPH
-575 DTLFDVQVKRIHE
+575 TLFDVQVKRIHE

-593 LNVLRAIALY
+593 LNLFRAIELY
-603 NRMID
+603 NRLVD
-608 RDSPVEIVPRTILF
+608 DPGSDCVPRTILF

-627 PGYTMAK
+627 PGYSMAK

-667 TTASDI
+667 TTATDI

-702 ALTMGTLDG
+702 ALTMGTMDG

-716 CQQVGEENIF
+716 REQLGDENIF
-726 IFGHTTEEISRLNA
+726 IFGLQTDDIARLNQ
-740 QGYNPRSYYETNACL
+740 QGYQPRQYYETNPSL
-755 KRVIDMIANGY
+755 RRIIDMIANGF

-772 ERYRLITDNLLSSDH
+772 SRYRMITDSLLNVDH
-787 FKVLADFQSYMDISD
+787 FKVLADFDAYMGTSD
-802 QADQDYLDQE
+802 RADGIYQQPDV
-812 TWNRMAV
+812 WNRMAI
-819 LNTARMSYF
+819 LNTARMGYF
-828 SSDRTISEYAKKIWQ
+828 SSDRTISEYAAKIWQ
-843 VSSIHPN
+843 VSPVTR
-850 PKAGQ
+850 

>member
-1 VSFIGE
+1 MSNDV
-7 PPFAGAPGT
+7 T
-16 RANKAEISA
+16 HSA
-25 MSTSMQSGFNYDYL
+25 FKYDYL
-39 GSDTKAIQRSVS
+39 GSDSKAIQRSVS

-62 LTATEHDWMMAFSHV
+62 FTATEHDWMMAFSHV

-85 WMETQRSYYRHDAK
+85 WMETQRSYYKHDAK

-112 SLVNSLLNMDIF
+112 SLINSLLNMDIHN
-124 DACTEALHKLGIEL
+124 ACGKALKKLGIEL
-138 ERLRNLEHDA
+138 ERLRSLEHDA

-184 FRQKIEDGQQIEL
+184 FRQQIDNGNQIEL
-197 PENWLVHGNPWEF
+197 PENWLVHDNPWEF
-210 PRPEVSYRVRFGG
+210 PRPEVSYRIRYGG
-223 RVMEYQDPSG
+223 RVMEYQDSSG

-240 EGDVVMAQAYDTPIP
+240 DGDIVIAQAYDTPIP

-266 LWSAKAYE
+266 LWSAKAHE
-274 DFDLN
+274 AFDLN
-279 CFNLGEY
+279 QFNQGEY

-302 LYPNDTSTMNKQL
+302 LYPNDSSTMNKLL

-346 ERVAIQLN
+346 DKVAIQLN
-354 DTHPAVAIPE
+354 DTHPAIAIPE
-364 LMRLLMDKHQLEWQ
+364 MMRLLMDKHQLEWQ
-378 SAWDITTRVF
+378 PAWEITTRVF

-399 LETWPVQDFEQ
+399 LETWPVKTFET
-410 LLPRHLQLIYEINRR
+410 LLPRHLQVILEINRR
-425 FLLMVG
+425 FLLMLG
-431 HLHPGD
+431 HRHPGD
-437 MEILRRLSIV
+437 MDILRRLSII
-447 DEGGERRV
+447 DERGERRI
-455 RMAHLAIVG
+455 RMAHLAIIG

-478 LRKHTFKDFNRFYPD
+478 LRNATFRDFDRFYPG
-493 KIVNV
+493 KIINI

-508 YLANPPLSR
+508 YLSNRRLSS
-517 LITEAIGPEWVRD
+517 LISDAIGPEWVKD
-530 LTQLKALEPLAGD
+530 LSKIQQLEAFAEDHSFQEK
-543 SQFRSRFA
+543 FA
-551 AIKRQNKRLL
+551 AIKLANKKHISKLINYFL
-561 AGQVHYYLNQVIEP
+561 EKQVDPH
-575 DTLFDVQVKRIHE
+575 TLFDVQVKRIHE

-593 LNVLRAIALY
+593 LNLFRAIELY
-603 NRMID
+603 NRLVD
-608 RDSPVEIVPRTILF
+608 DPGCACVPRTFLF

-627 PGYTMAK
+627 PGYSMAK

-667 TTASDI
+667 TTATDI

-702 ALTMGTLDG
+702 ALTMGTMDG

-716 CQQVGEENIF
+716 REQLGDENIF
-726 IFGHTTEEISRLNA
+726 IFGLQTDDIDRLN
-740 QGYNPRSYYETNACL
+740 QLGYQPRQYYESDPRL
-755 KRVIDMIANGY
+755 RRIIDMIANGF

-772 ERYRLITDNLLSSDH
+772 TRYRMITDSLLNVDH
-787 FKVLADFQSYMDISD
+787 FKVLADFDAYMGISD
-802 QADQDYLDQE
+802 QADTIYQQPD
-812 TWNRMAV
+812 TWNRMAI
-819 LNTARMSYF
+819 LNTARMGYF
-828 SSDRTISEYAKKIWQ
+828 SSDRTISEYAEKIWQ
-843 VSSIHPN
+843 VSPVSR
-850 PKAGQ
+850 

>member
-1 VSFIGE
+1 MSKD
-7 PPFAGAPGT
+7 PQ
-16 RANKAEISA
+16 SA
-25 MSTSMQSGFNYDYL
+25 FKYDYL

-85 WMETQRSYYRHDAK
+85 WMETQRSYYKHDAK

-138 ERLRNLEHDA
+138 ERLRSLEHDA

-163 DSMASLNIPGYG
+163 DSMATLNIPGYG

-184 FRQKIEDGQQIEL
+184 FRQKIEDGQQVEL
-197 PENWLVHGNPWEF
+197 PENWLAHGNPWEF
-210 PRPEVSYRVRFGG
+210 PRPEVSYRIRFGG
-223 RVMEYQDPSG
+223 RVMEYQDQTG

-255 GYHND
+255 GFHND

-294 LSENISKV
+294 HSENISKV
-302 LYPNDTSTMNKQL
+302 LYPNDTSTMNKLL

-323 VSASLKDILRRFFT
+323 VSASLKDILRRFFI
-337 DHDDLHELP
+337 DHDDLRELP
-346 ERVAIQLN
+346 EKVAIQLN
-354 DTHPAVAIPE
+354 DTHPAIAIPE
-364 LMRLLMDKHQLEWQ
+364 LMRLLMDKHHLEWQ
-378 SAWDITTRVF
+378 PAWDITTRVF

-399 LETWPVQDFEQ
+399 LETWPVHILEQ

-425 FLLMVG
+425 FLLMLG
-431 HLHPGD
+431 HLNPGD
-437 MEILRRLSIV
+437 MDLLHRLSII
-447 DEGGERRV
+447 DDGGERRI

-464 SHKVN
+464 SHRVN

-478 LRKHTFKDFNRFYPD
+478 LRKYTFKDFNRYYPN

-508 YLANPPLSR
+508 YLSNKGLSK
-517 LITEAIGPEWVRD
+517 LICEAIGSDWIKD
-530 LTQLKALEPLAGD
+530 LDQLKQLEPLAED
-543 SQFRSRFA
+543 AHFRERFA
-551 AIKRQNKRLL
+551 AIKLANKKKL
-561 AGQVHYYLNQVIEP
+561 ATQISYYLKREIDP
-575 DTLFDVQVKRIHE
+575 HTLFDVQVKRIHE

-593 LNVLRAIALY
+593 LNLLRTIALY
-603 NRMID
+603 NRLTD
-608 RDSPVEIVPRTILF
+608 TDAKKFVPRTIIF

-627 PGYTMAK
+627 PGYTLAK
-634 LIIRL
+634 QIIRL

-702 ALTMGTLDG
+702 ALTMGTMDG

-716 CQQVGEENIF
+716 QQHIGSDNIF
-726 IFGHTTEEISRLNA
+726 IFGHTTKDIERLHI
-740 QGYNPRSYYETNACL
+740 QGYNPRNHYETNTCL
-755 KRVIDMIANGY
+755 RRVIDMIANGY

-772 ERYRLITDNLLSSDH
+772 DRYRTITDNLLNADH
-787 FKVLADFQSYMDISD
+787 FKVLADFQSYLDISD
-802 QADQDYLDQE
+802 QADKAYRTPDE
-812 TWNRMAV
+812 WNRMAI
-819 LNTARMSYF
+819 LNTARMGYF
-828 SSDRTISEYAKKIWQ
+828 SSDRTIQEYAQKVWN
-843 VSSIHPN
+843 VAPV
-850 PKAGQ
+850 PR

>member
-1 VSFIGE
+1 MKN
-7 PPFAGAPGT
+7 PQQ
-16 RANKAEISA
+16 N
-25 MSTSMQSGFNYDYL
+25 GFKYDYL
-39 GSDTKAIQRSVS
+39 GSDTKAIHRSVS

-62 LTATEHDWMMAFSHV
+62 LTATDHDWMMAFSHV

-85 WMETQRSYYRHDAK
+85 WMETQRSYYKHDAK

-112 SLVNSLLNMDIF
+112 SLVNSLLNMEIF
-124 DACTEALHKLGIEL
+124 DACTKALHKLGIEL

-163 DSMASLNIPGYG
+163 DSMATLNIPGTG

-184 FRQKIEDGQQIEL
+184 FRQRLENGQQVEL
-197 PENWLVHGNPWEF
+197 PENWLIQGNPWEF

-223 RVMEYQDPSG
+223 RVLEYQDPGG

-255 GYHND
+255 GFHND

-266 LWSAKAYE
+266 LWSARAYE
-274 DFDLN
+274 DFDLAR
-279 CFNLGEY
+279 FNLGEY

-294 LSENISKV
+294 HSENITKV

-323 VSASLKDILRRFFT
+323 VCASLKDILRRFFT
-337 DHDDLHELP
+337 DHVDLHELP
-346 ERVAIQLN
+346 QRVAIQLN
-354 DTHPAVAIPE
+354 DTHPAIAIPE

-378 SAWDITTRVF
+378 PAWEITTQVF

-399 LETWPVQDFEQ
+399 LETWPVYIFEH

-425 FLLMVG
+425 FLLMAG
-431 HLHPGD
+431 HLNPGD
-437 MEILRRLSIV
+437 MELLRRISII
-447 DEGGERRV
+447 DDGGEPRI
-455 RMAHLAIVG
+455 RMAHLAIIG
-464 SHKVN
+464 SHRVN

-478 LRKHTFKDFNRFYPD
+478 LRKVTFKDFDHFYPD

-508 YLANPPLSR
+508 YQANTELSA
-517 LITEAIGPEWVRD
+517 LICEAIGPEWVRD
-530 LTQLKALEPLAGD
+530 LNHLKALEALAED
-543 SQFRSRFA
+543 SQFRARFA
-551 AIKRQNKRLL
+551 AVKQNNKMRLTQ
-561 AGQVHYYLNQVIEP
+561 QVRYYLNQEIDP
-575 DTLFDVQVKRIHE
+575 NTLFDVQVKRIHE

-593 LNVLRAIALY
+593 LNVLRAITLY
-603 NRMID
+603 NRLTEKSREED
-608 RDSPVEIVPRTILF
+608 VVHRTLLF

-627 PGYTMAK
+627 PGYAMAK

-639 INDVADVIDND
+639 INDVADIIDND
-650 PAVSDRLK
+650 PAVSERLK
-658 IIFIPNYDV
+658 VLFIPNYDV

-702 ALTMGTLDG
+702 ALTMGTMDG
-711 ANVEM
+711 ANVEIHEH
-716 CQQVGEENIF
+716 VGADNIF
-726 IFGHTTEEISRLNA
+726 IFGNTTEDLRRLDA
-740 QGYNPRSYYETNACL
+740 QGYNPRSYYESNACL

-772 ERYRLITDNLLSSDH
+772 QRYRPITDNLLNSDH
-787 FKVLADFQSYMDISD
+787 FKVLADFQSYLDISD
-802 QADQDYLDQE
+802 RADSIYQNPHE
-812 TWNRMAV
+812 WNRMAI
-819 LNTARMSYF
+819 LNTARMGYF
-828 SSDRTISEYAKKIWQ
+828 SSDRTIGEYAEKIWH
-843 VSSIHPN
+843 VAPVPRS
-850 PKAGQ
+850 

>member
-1 VSFIGE
+1 MNT
-7 PPFAGAPGT
+7 P
-16 RANKAEISA
+16 K
-25 MSTSMQSGFNYDYL
+25 QSGFKYDYL

-85 WMETQRSYYRHDAK
+85 WMETQRNYYKHDAK
-99 RVYYLSMEFLIGR
+99 RIYYLSMEFLIGR

-138 ERLRNLEHDA
+138 ERLRSMEHDA

-184 FRQKIEDGQQIEL
+184 FRQKIEDGRQVEL
-197 PENWLVHGNPWEF
+197 PENWLAHGNPWEF

-223 RVMEYQDPSG
+223 RVLEYQDATG

-255 GYHND
+255 GFHND

-302 LYPNDTSTMNKQL
+302 LYPNDVTEMGKEL
-315 RLKQQYFF
+315 RLKQQFFF
-323 VSASLKDILRRFFT
+323 VSASLQDILYRFKKQY
-337 DHDDLHELP
+337 DDLTLLP
-346 ERVAIQLN
+346 DKVAIQLN

-364 LMRLLMDKHQLEWQ
+364 LLRLLMDKHQLEWQ
-378 SAWDITTRVF
+378 PAWEITTRVF

-399 LETWPVQDFEQ
+399 LETWPVHIFEQ

-431 HLHPGD
+431 HLNPGD
-437 MEILRRLSIV
+437 IEMLRRLSII
-447 DEGGERRV
+447 DDGGERRI

-464 SHKVN
+464 SHRVN

-478 LRKHTFKDFNRFYPD
+478 LRKVTFREFDRFYPK

-498 TNGITPRRWL
+498 TNGVTPRRWL
-508 YLANPPLSR
+508 YQANKGLAG
-517 LITEAIGPEWVRD
+517 LICEAIGSDWIRD
-530 LTQLKALEPLAGD
+530 LDHLKSLEPLADD
-543 SQFRSRFA
+543 SQFRQRFA
-551 AIKRQNKRLL
+551 AVKRENKGYL
-561 AGQVHYYLNQVIEP
+561 ADQVRYYLNQEVNP
-575 DTLFDVQVKRIHE
+575 STLFDVQVKRIHE

-593 LNVLRAIALY
+593 LNILRAIALY
-603 NRMID
+603 NRLTEEECLEE
-608 RDSPVEIVPRTILF
+608 VVPRTLIF

-658 IIFIPNYDV
+658 ILFIPNYDV

-702 ALTMGTLDG
+702 ALTIGTMDG
-711 ANVEM
+711 ANVEILEH
-716 CQQVGEENIF
+716 VGKENIF
-726 IFGHTTEEISRLNA
+726 IFGHTTEELRQLDA
-740 QGYNPRSYYETNACL
+740 RGYNPRGYYESDPCL
-755 KRVIDMIANGY
+755 KRVIDMIANGF

-772 ERYRLITDNLLSSDH
+772 RRYRLITDSLLNSDH
-787 FKVLADFQSYMDISD
+787 FKVLADFQSYLDTSD
-802 QADQDYLDQE
+802 RVDVLYQQPDL
-812 TWNRMAV
+812 WSRMAV
-819 LNTARMSYF
+819 LNTARMGFF
-828 SSDRTISEYAKKIWQ
+828 SSDRTIQEYARKIWH
-843 VSSIHPN
+843 VAPIPG
-850 PKAGQ
+850 P

>member
-1 VSFIGE
+1 MSKV
-7 PPFAGAPGT
+7 
-16 RANKAEISA
+16 KHSA
-25 MSTSMQSGFNYDYL
+25 FKYDFL
-39 GSDTKAIQRSVS
+39 GSDPKDIQRSAS

-62 LTATEHDWMMAFSHV
+62 YTATDHDWMMAFSHV
-77 VRDRLIER
+77 IRDRLIER
-85 WMETQRSYYRHDAK
+85 WMETQRNFYRHDAK

-112 SLVNSLLNMDIF
+112 SLINSLLNMDIH

-163 DSMASLNIPGYG
+163 DSIASLNIPGYG

-184 FRQKIEDGQQIEL
+184 FRQKIENGCQVEL
-197 PENWLVHGNPWEF
+197 PENWLIHDNPWEF

-223 RVMEYQDPSG
+223 RVMEYQDTTG

-240 EGDVVMAQAYDTPIP
+240 EGDVVIAQAYDTPIP
-255 GYHND
+255 GYKND

-279 CFNLGEY
+279 RFNEGEY

-302 LYPNDTSTMNKQL
+302 LYPNDSSTMNKRL

-323 VSASLKDILRRFFT
+323 VCASLKDILRRFFT
-337 DHDDLHELP
+337 DHDSLSELP
-346 ERVAIQLN
+346 NKVAIQLN
-354 DTHPAVAIPE
+354 DTHPAIAIPE
-364 LMRLLMDKHQLEWQ
+364 MMRLLMDKHHLEWQ
-378 SAWDITTRVF
+378 PAWEITTRVF

-399 LETWPVQDFEQ
+399 LETWPMDIFEQ
-410 LLPRHLQLIYEINRR
+410 LLPRHLQLIMEINRR
-425 FLLMVG
+425 FLLILG

-437 MEILRRLSIV
+437 MDILRRLSII
-447 DEGGERRV
+447 DEGNGRRI
-455 RMAHLAIVG
+455 RMAHLAIIG

-478 LRKHTFKDFNRFYPD
+478 LRKSTFKDFNSFYPG
-493 KIVNV
+493 KIINI

-508 YLANPPLSR
+508 YQSNRGLST
-517 LITEAIGPEWVRD
+517 LISDAIGPEWIRD
-530 LTQLKALEPLAGD
+530 LSQIKQLESLAED
-543 SQFRSRFA
+543 SAFQERFC
-551 AIKRQNKRLL
+551 AIKQANKQRLAKL
-561 AGQVHYYLNQVIEP
+561 ILYYLDSKVDSNM
-575 DTLFDVQVKRIHE
+575 LFDVQVKRIHE

-593 LNVLRAIALY
+593 LNLFRAIALY
-603 NRMID
+603 NRLLD
-608 RDSPVEIVPRTILF
+608 DPNANHVPRTILF

-658 IIFIPNYDV
+658 ILFIPNYDV

-702 ALTMGTLDG
+702 ALTMGTMDG

-716 CQQVGEENIF
+716 QENIGADNIF
-726 IFGHTTEEISRLNA
+726 IFGLTTEDITRLNR
-740 QGYNPRSYYETNACL
+740 QGYQPRRYYDSDPVL
-755 KRVIDMIANGY
+755 KRIIDMIANGF

-772 ERYRLITDNLLSSDH
+772 ARYRMITDNLLNKDH
-787 FKVLADFQSYMDISD
+787 FKVIADFKSYLEVSD
-802 QADQDYLDQE
+802 RADQLYLNTAE
-812 TWNRMAV
+812 WNRRAI
-819 LNTARMSYF
+819 LNTARMGYF
-828 SSDRTISEYAKKIWQ
+828 SSDRTIQEYAEKIWH
-843 VSSIHPN
+843 VKPIR
-850 PKAGQ
+850 

>member
-1 VSFIGE
+1 MSSDV
-7 PPFAGAPGT
+7 
-16 RANKAEISA
+16 KHSA
-25 MSTSMQSGFNYDYL
+25 FKYDYL
-39 GSDTKAIQRSVS
+39 GSDSKAIQRSVS

-62 LTATEHDWMMAFSHV
+62 FTATDHDWMMAFSHV

-85 WMETQRSYYRHDAK
+85 WMETQRSYYKHDAK

-112 SLVNSLLNMDIF
+112 SLINSLLNMDIY
-124 DACTEALHKLGIEL
+124 DACGQALKKLGIEL

-163 DSMASLNIPGYG
+163 DSLASLNIPGYG

-184 FRQKIEDGQQIEL
+184 FRQQIENGNQIEL
-197 PENWLVHGNPWEF
+197 PENWLVHDNPWEF

-223 RVMEYQDPSG
+223 RVMEYQDSSG

-240 EGDVVMAQAYDTPIP
+240 EGDVVIAQAYDTPIP

-266 LWSAKAYE
+266 LWSAKAHE
-274 DFDLN
+274 AFDLN
-279 CFNLGEY
+279 QFNQGEY

-294 LSENISKV
+294 NSENISKV
-302 LYPNDTSTMNKQL
+302 LYPNDSSTMNKLL

-337 DHDDLHELP
+337 DHEDLYELP
-346 ERVAIQLN
+346 DKVAIQLN
-354 DTHPAVAIPE
+354 DTHPAIAIPE
-364 LMRLLMDKHQLEWQ
+364 MMRLLMDKHQLEWQ
-378 SAWDITTRVF
+378 SAWEITTKVF

-399 LETWPVQDFEQ
+399 LETWPVHTFEA
-410 LLPRHLQLIYEINRR
+410 LLPRHLQLIMEINRR
-425 FLLMVG
+425 FLLMLG

-437 MEILRRLSIV
+437 MDILRRLSII
-447 DEGGERRV
+447 DENGERRI
-455 RMAHLAIVG
+455 RMAHLAIIG

-478 LRKHTFKDFNRFYPD
+478 LRKSTFKDFDQFYPD
-493 KIVNV
+493 KIINI

-508 YLANPPLSR
+508 YLSNRRLSA
-517 LITEAIGPEWVRD
+517 LISDAIGPEWVKD
-530 LTQLKALEPLAGD
+530 LSQIQQLESFAEDRVFQEK
-543 SQFRSRFA
+543 FA
-551 AIKRQNKRLL
+551 AIKLANKQHISKLIN
-561 AGQVHYYLNQVIEP
+561 YYLNKQV
-575 DTLFDVQVKRIHE
+575 DAHTLFDVQVKRIHE

-593 LNVLRAIALY
+593 LNLFRTIELY
-603 NRMID
+603 NRLVD
-608 RDSPVEIVPRTILF
+608 NPGCDCVPRTILF

-627 PGYTMAK
+627 PGYVMAK
-634 LIIRL
+634 MIIRL

-650 PAVSDRLK
+650 PAVSEQLK

-667 TTASDI
+667 TTATDI

-702 ALTMGTLDG
+702 ALTMGTMDG

-716 CQQVGEENIF
+716 REQLGDENIF
-726 IFGHTTEEISRLNA
+726 IFGLKTDDIARLNK
-740 QGYNPRSYYETNACL
+740 QGYQPRNHYESNPRL
-755 KRVIDMIANGY
+755 KRIIDMIANGF

-772 ERYRLITDNLLSSDH
+772 NRYRMITDSLLNVDH
-787 FKVLADFQSYMDISD
+787 FKVLADFDAYMEISD
-802 QADQDYLDQE
+802 KADTIYQQPD
-812 TWNRMAV
+812 TWNRMAI
-819 LNTARMSYF
+819 LNTARMGYF
-828 SSDRTISEYAKKIWQ
+828 SSDRTISEYAEKIWQ
-843 VSSIHPN
+843 VAPVSR
-850 PKAGQ
+850 

>member
-1 VSFIGE
+1 MSSDVKH
-7 PPFAGAPGT
+7 
-16 RANKAEISA
+16 RAFK
-25 MSTSMQSGFNYDYL
+25 YDYL
-39 GSDTKAIQRSVS
+39 GSDSKAIQRSVS

-62 LTATEHDWMMAFSHV
+62 FTATDHDWMMAFSHV

-85 WMETQRSYYRHDAK
+85 WMETQRSYYKHDAK

-112 SLVNSLLNMDIF
+112 SLINSLLNMDIY
-124 DACTEALHKLGIEL
+124 DACGKALHKLGIEL
-138 ERLRNLEHDA
+138 ERLRSLEHDA

-184 FRQKIEDGQQIEL
+184 FRQQIENGNQVEL
-197 PENWLVHGNPWEF
+197 PENWLVHDNPWEF
-210 PRPEVSYRVRFGG
+210 PRPEVSYRIRYGG
-223 RVMEYQDPSG
+223 RVMEYQDSSG

-240 EGDVVMAQAYDTPIP
+240 DGDIVIAQAYDTPIP

-266 LWSAKAYE
+266 LWSAKAHE
-274 DFDLN
+274 AFDLN
-279 CFNLGEY
+279 QFNQGEY

-302 LYPNDTSTMNKQL
+302 LYPNDSSTMNKLL

-337 DHDDLHELP
+337 DHDDLYELP
-346 ERVAIQLN
+346 EKVAIQLN
-354 DTHPAVAIPE
+354 DTHPAIAIPE
-364 LMRLLMDKHQLEWQ
+364 MMRLLMDKHQLEWQ
-378 SAWDITTRVF
+378 PAWEITTRVF

-399 LETWPVQDFEQ
+399 LETWPVKTFEA
-410 LLPRHLQLIYEINRR
+410 LLPRHLQLILEINRR
-425 FLLMVG
+425 FLLMLG
-431 HLHPGD
+431 HRHPGD
-437 MEILRRLSIV
+437 MDILHRLSII
-447 DEGGERRV
+447 DEGGERRI
-455 RMAHLAIVG
+455 RMAHLAIIG

-478 LRKHTFKDFNRFYPD
+478 LRNATFKEFDQFFPG
-493 KIVNV
+493 KIINI

-508 YLANPPLSR
+508 YLSNRRLSS
-517 LITEAIGPEWVRD
+517 LISEAIGPKWVKD
-530 LTQLKALEPLAGD
+530 LSKIQQLEAFADD
-543 SQFRSRFA
+543 SGFQEKFA
-551 AIKRQNKRLL
+551 AIKLANKKHISQLINYFL
-561 AGQVHYYLNQVIEP
+561 DKEVDPH
-575 DTLFDVQVKRIHE
+575 TLFDVQVKRIHE

-593 LNVLRAIALY
+593 LNLFRAIELY
-603 NRMID
+603 NRLVD
-608 RDSPVEIVPRTILF
+608 DPGSDCVPRTILF

-627 PGYTMAK
+627 PGYSMAK

-667 TTASDI
+667 TTATDI

-702 ALTMGTLDG
+702 ALTMGTMDG

-716 CQQVGEENIF
+716 REQLGDENIF
-726 IFGHTTEEISRLNA
+726 IFGLQTDDIARLNQ
-740 QGYNPRSYYETNACL
+740 QGYQPRQYYETNPSL
-755 KRVIDMIANGY
+755 RRIIDMIANGF

-772 ERYRLITDNLLSSDH
+772 SRYRMITDSLLNVDH
-787 FKVLADFQSYMDISD
+787 FKVLADFDAYMGTSD
-802 QADQDYLDQE
+802 RADGIYQQPDV
-812 TWNRMAV
+812 WNRMAI
-819 LNTARMSYF
+819 LNTARMGYF
-828 SSDRTISEYAKKIWQ
+828 SSDRTISEYAAKIWQ
-843 VSSIHPN
+843 VSPVTR
-850 PKAGQ
+850 

>member
-1 VSFIGE
+1 
-7 PPFAGAPGT
+7 
-16 RANKAEISA
+16 
-25 MSTSMQSGFNYDYL
+25 MSTPTQSGFKYDYL

-62 LTATEHDWMMAFSHV
+62 LTATEHDWMMAFSYV

-85 WMETQRSYYRHDAK
+85 WMETQRNYYRHDAK
-99 RVYYLSMEFLIGR
+99 RIYYLSMEFLIGR

-138 ERLRNLEHDA
+138 ERLRDLEHDA

-184 FRQKIEDGQQIEL
+184 FRQKIEDGQQVEL

-223 RVMEYQDPSG
+223 RVMEYQDPTG

-240 EGDVVMAQAYDTPIP
+240 DGDVVIAQAYDTPIP
-255 GYHND
+255 GFHND

-266 LWSAKAYE
+266 LWSAKAHE

-323 VSASLKDILRRFFT
+323 VSASLKDILRRFFS

-354 DTHPAVAIPE
+354 DTHPAIAIPE

-378 SAWDITTRVF
+378 AAWEITTRVF

-399 LETWPVQDFEQ
+399 LETWPVQIFEQ

-431 HLHPGD
+431 HLNPGD
-437 MEILRRLSIV
+437 LEILHRLSII
-447 DEGGERRV
+447 DDSGERRI

-464 SHKVN
+464 SHRVN

-478 LRKHTFKDFNRFYPD
+478 LRQMTFKEFDRFYPK

-508 YLANPPLSR
+508 YQANPELSA
-517 LITEAIGPEWVRD
+517 LICEAIGPEWVHD
-530 LTQLKALEPLAGD
+530 LKHIQALEPLAED
-543 SQFRSRFA
+543 IQFRNRFA
-551 AIKRQNKRLL
+551 AVKRANKVRL
-561 AGQVHYYLNQVIEP
+561 ADRIRYYLNQEVDP
-575 DTLFDVQVKRIHE
+575 DTLFDVQVKRVHE

-593 LNVLRAIALY
+593 LNLLRAIAIY
-603 NRMID
+603 NRLTESAD
-608 RDSPVEIVPRTILF
+608 KTDIVPRTLLF

-627 PGYTMAK
+627 PGYAMAK

-639 INDVADVIDND
+639 INDVSDVIDND

-667 TTASDI
+667 STASDI
-673 IPAAELSQQISTAGM
+673 LPAAELSQQISTAGM

-702 ALTMGTLDG
+702 ALTMGTMDG
-711 ANVEM
+711 ANIEIREH
-716 CQQVGEENIF
+716 VGPENIF
-726 IFGHTTEEISRLNA
+726 IFGNTTEDLDRLDA
-740 QGYNPRSYYETNACL
+740 RGYNPRSYYETNACL
-755 KRVIDMIANGY
+755 KRVVDMIANGF

-772 ERYRLITDNLLSSDH
+772 ARYRPITDNLLNGDH
-787 FKVLADFQSYMDISD
+787 FKVLADFQSYLEVSD
-802 QADQDYLDQE
+802 QADAIYKTQD
-812 TWNRMAV
+812 TWNRMAI
-819 LNTARMSYF
+819 LNTARMGFF
-828 SSDRTISEYAKKIWQ
+828 SSDRTIEEYAQKIWN
-843 VSSIHPN
+843 VAPV
-850 PKAGQ
+850 PK

>member
-1 VSFIGE
+1 
-7 PPFAGAPGT
+7 
-16 RANKAEISA
+16 
-25 MSTSMQSGFNYDYL
+25 MSTPQQSGFNYDYL

-62 LTATEHDWMMAFSHV
+62 LTATDHDWMMAFSHV

-85 WMETQRSYYRHDAK
+85 WMETQRSYYKHDAK

-112 SLVNSLLNMDIF
+112 SLVNSLLNMDIY

-138 ERLRNLEHDA
+138 ERLRGLEHDA

-175 YGIRFEYGM
+175 YGIRFQYGM
-184 FRQKIEDGQQIEL
+184 FRQKIEDGQQVEL

-210 PRPEVSYRVRFGG
+210 PRPEVSYRIRFGG

-323 VSASLKDILRRFFT
+323 VCASLKDILRRFFT
-337 DHDDLHELP
+337 NHDDLHELP

-378 SAWDITTRVF
+378 PAWEITTRVF

-399 LETWPVQDFEQ
+399 LETWPVQIFEQ

-425 FLLMVG
+425 FLLMLG

-437 MEILRRLSIV
+437 MDILHRLSII
-447 DEGGERRV
+447 DDGGERRI

-464 SHKVN
+464 SHRVN

-478 LRKHTFKDFNRFYPD
+478 LRTHTFRDFNRFYPD

-508 YLANPPLSR
+508 YLANPGLSQ
-517 LITEAIGPEWVRD
+517 LICEAIGPDWVRD
-530 LTQLKALEPLAGD
+530 LKHLEALEPLAAD

-551 AIKRQNKRLL
+551 AIKRQNKAQL
-561 AGQVHYYLNQVIEP
+561 ADRVAYYLNQTIEP

-593 LNVLRAIALY
+593 LNVMRAIALY

-608 RDSPVEIVPRTILF
+608 QDSPVEIVPRTILF

-627 PGYTMAK
+627 PGYSMAK

-650 PAVSDRLK
+650 PHVSDRLK

-702 ALTMGTLDG
+702 ALTMGTMDG

-716 CQQVGEENIF
+716 RERIGVENIY
-726 IFGHTTEEISRLNA
+726 IFGHTTEEISRLNSH
-740 QGYNPRSYYETNACL
+740 GYNPRSYYETNACL
-755 KRVIDMIANGY
+755 KRVIDMIANGF

-772 ERYRLITDNLLSSDH
+772 DRYRPITDNLLNSDH
-787 FKVLADFQSYMDISD
+787 FKVLADFQSYIDISD
-802 QADQDYLDQE
+802 QADEDYLDQD
-812 TWNRMAV
+812 TWNCMAV

-828 SSDRTISEYAKKIWQ
+828 SSDRTISEYAEKIWQ
-843 VSSIHPN
+843 VTSIPSTR
-850 PKAGQ
+850 